1 MGIFR
6 SGSGLGPGVL
16 TGDGLGNRRR
26 CRKDSNDRPVTGDLD
41 GSIRQGQ
48 DHSKRSFRPD

>member
-6 SGSGLGPGVL
+6 SGSSFGAGVL

-26 CRKDSNDRPVTGDLD
+26 NRKDSDARPVTGDLD
-41 GSIRQGQ
+41 GSFKQGH
-48 DHSKRSFRPD
+48 DHSKRSFQPD

>member
-6 SGSGLGPGVL
+6 SGNSFGAGVL

-26 CRKDSNDRPVTGDLD
+26 GKKSSEERPVTGDLD
-41 GSIRQGQ
+41 GSFRQGH
-48 DHSKRSFRPD
+48 DHSKRSFQPD

>member
-6 SGSGLGPGVL
+6 SGSSFGAGVL

-26 CRKDSNDRPVTGDLD
+26 GKNDGRGRPVTGNLD
-41 GSIRQGQ
+41 GSFRQGH
-48 DHSKRSFRPD
+48 DHSKRSFQPD

>member
-6 SGSGLGPGVL
+6 SGSSFGAGVL

-26 CRKDSNDRPVTGDLD
+26 GKKDDRDRPVTGDLD
-41 GSIRQGQ
+41 GPLTQGH
-48 DHSKRSFRPD
+48 DHSKRSFQPN